1 MKRKREKQSP
11 DEMRRELEDG
21 LRRGEITLEEAA
33 RRMRLIQGKTQIEY
47 AKELGVATRTY
58 LELERGIGNPRLE
71 TLEKIAAP
79 FGYKIVFYPGDEE
92 NK

>member
-1 MKRKREKQSP
+1 VKRKREKQLP

-33 RRMRLIQGKTQIEY
+33 RRMRLIQGRTQIEY
-47 AKELGVATRTY
+47 AKELGIATRTY

-79 FGYKIVFYPGDEE
+79 FGYRIVFYPGDDDG
-92 NK
+92 